1 MKNEEP
7 RFNLRSVVLIVHLPP
22 NTESSEQATPPDLSD
37 LGARGSYL
45 DIVLVAAKE
54 RTYEESIF
62 RRPFV
67 LREKQEQSKK

>member
-1 MKNEEP
+1 MRKQDP
-7 RFNLRSVVLIVHLPP
+7 RFNLRSVVPNVHLPP
-22 NTESSEQATPPDLSD
+22 VKDQASRQHPDLSD

-54 RTYEESIF
+54 RTFEESIF
-62 RRPFV
+62 KRLFV